1 MPTTIEVFDPAMCC
15 STGVCGPS
23 VEPDL
28 ARFAGDLSWIDGQG
42 VGVRRYNLGQE
53 PGAFAT
59 RDIVRSALES
69 GGEKALPVILVDGRL
84 KWIGHYPTRE
94 ELAAAADLTVQEDGC
109 CGGPVTVQLGDEQP
123 TAGGCC

>member
-1 MPTTIEVFDPAMCC
+1 VPTTIEVFDPAMCC

-94 ELAAAADLTVQEDGC
+94 ELAAADLTVQEDGC